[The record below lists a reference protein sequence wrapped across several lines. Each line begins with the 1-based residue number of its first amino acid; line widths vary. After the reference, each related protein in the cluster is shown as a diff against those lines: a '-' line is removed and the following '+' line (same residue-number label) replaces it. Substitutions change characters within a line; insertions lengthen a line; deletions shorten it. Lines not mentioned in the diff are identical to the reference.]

1 MSLDG
6 GQVYSLVPCSGVDA
20 VSSILFAGVLWCCLG
35 QELVDTFA
43 AYL

>member
-1 MSLDG
+1 MGLDG
-6 GQVYSLVPCSGVDA
+6 GQVNSLVPCSGVDA

-35 QELVDTFA
+35 QELVEVFT